1 MKRVKMVAFQ
11 LFIVAVTLMPVVMAI
26 ADDGGY

>member
-1 MKRVKMVAFQ
+1 MKQLKWIAFQ
-11 LFIVAVTLMPVVMAI
+11 LLVAAVTLMPIVVAI